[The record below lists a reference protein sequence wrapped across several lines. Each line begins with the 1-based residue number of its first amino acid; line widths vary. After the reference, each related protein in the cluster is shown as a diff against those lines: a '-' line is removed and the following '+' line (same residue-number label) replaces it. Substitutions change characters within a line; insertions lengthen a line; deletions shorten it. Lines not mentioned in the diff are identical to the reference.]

1 MYYNSTKSINSTKGV
16 FGSRHGAHIDVPKTS
31 AGKMLAA
38 KLAAFWAPKIN
49 CAVDKEP
56 VLPNGGYIG
65 TADFPAVNGQNLA

>member
-1 MYYNSTKSINSTKGV
+1 
-16 FGSRHGAHIDVPKTS
+16 VPKTS